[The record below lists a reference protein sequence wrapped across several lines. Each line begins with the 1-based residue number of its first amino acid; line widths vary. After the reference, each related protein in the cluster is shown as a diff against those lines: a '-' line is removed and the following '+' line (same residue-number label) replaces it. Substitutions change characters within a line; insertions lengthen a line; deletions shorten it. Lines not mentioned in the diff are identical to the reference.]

1 MNKILE
7 KVVHNQLTDFL
18 CGNNIL
24 DIFQSGFRT
33 KHSTESALL
42 KVTNDILLS
51 IDSGKRVA
59 LMMLDLTAAFDTLD
73 HAILIERL
81 RDYVGIKGVA
91 LKWFSSYLQDRTCL
105 VKIGNH
111 VSSSASITS
120 GVPQG
125 SILGPTLFS
134 LYMLPLGTIF
144 RQYNINYHMYADD
157 LQLYF
162 PLESDGHTSFANFHK
177 CLTEVKE
184 WLTNYFL
191 QLNEDKSEF
200 IMFGNKMPGNDLI
213 ESYGLLSNNSYVTNL
228 GVFFDSEIKLIAWWN
243 HPFFLLRKLSK
254 LKSILSYKDLE
265 IVLHAFISTRLDYC
279 NALYLG
285 ISESLVAR
293 LQYVQNAAARI
304 LTPRNEII

>member
-1 MNKILE
+1 M
-7 KVVHNQLTDFL
+7 

-51 IDSGKRVA
+51 IGSGKRVA
-59 LMMLDLTAAFDTLD
+59 LMKLDLSAAFDTLD
-73 HAILIERL
+73 HAILIECL

-111 VSSSASITS
+111 VSSSASITW

-125 SILGPTLFS
+125 LILGPTLFS

-144 RQYNINYHMYADD
+144 RQYFINYHMYADD

-184 WLTNYFL
+184 WLTNNFV

-213 ESYGLLSNNSYVTNL
+213 ESYGLLSNNSYVKNL
-228 GVFFDSEIKLIAWWN
+228 GVFFDSEIRFDRQVNSVVKT
-243 HPFFLLRKLSK
+243 FFF
-254 LKSILSYKDLE
+254 LE
-265 IVLHAFISTRLDYC
+265 IV
-279 NALYLG
+279 
-285 ISESLVAR
+285 
-293 LQYVQNAAARI
+293 
-304 LTPRNEII
+304 

>member
-1 MNKILE
+1 MSQSKHAVIEPVLKKINLDSTDLKNVRPISKLPFINKILE

-42 KVTNDILLS
+42 KVPNNILLS

-111 VSSSASITS
+111 VSSSASITW

-134 LYMLPLGTIF
+134 LYMLPLGAIF

-157 LQLYF
+157 RWIVFRWRVMAIHLL
-162 PLESDGHTSFANFHK
+162 
-177 CLTEVKE
+177 
-184 WLTNYFL
+184 
-191 QLNEDKSEF
+191 
-200 IMFGNKMPGNDLI
+200 LI
-213 ESYGLLSNNSYVTNL
+213 
-228 GVFFDSEIKLIAWWN
+228 
-243 HPFFLLRKLSK
+243 
-254 LKSILSYKDLE
+254 
-265 IVLHAFISTRLDYC
+265 FIS
-279 NALYLG
+279 
-285 ISESLVAR
+285 V
-293 LQYVQNAAARI
+293 
-304 LTPRNEII
+304 